1 LNIIKKLESKFD
13 IKFNLVKYDVSDLST
28 GHTIKNIIENSKEI
42 ISYYNNDFSYQINSV
57 DEYIDF
63 LFLKYL
69 TLHEDCSNYIF
80 EEYKDNFEKT
90 ISFAKKKLDS
100 FNNRK
105 IIKFLQNNYRLIF
118 SYDQSSFLKE
128 GIDSLTLNYFLK
140 FNKGLINSG
149 IVDYLIENRALF
161 LFDNLEKI
169 ENILKSYDEEALK
182 KLILKK
188 ENFSKIAE
196 YRYRELCDYAI
207 FCYKNDDIKLS
218 KLIADKIYSYCMKK
232 FDNLNDDEIY
242 YLQSIMSE
250 GLRVLKL
257 TKSDYAAEFS
267 NKLKKLSSKSNK
279 YLNKNGKKIEF
290 EISNEPYIEVIDK
303 LEKKFNKYMFLSHE
317 ISEDTKLWEAYIE
330 KINNNYKPTLMD
342 FATTITKT
350 NDYFTAGKLRM
361 IDQSLFQCTTFSYYW
376 TNDNDRI
383 EELFNLIKEVV
394 EIIYSQFEIEYED
407 KEIEKDIEAIKQ
419 AIISLKSENGNDYY
433 RPGSVFYIIS
443 VLEKV
448 LRKIYCK
455 LNKNGY
461 FLKTSVTLSTLIGNK
476 NSNPNEKML
485 SLIGKHQIKWL
496 RFYLLNDERNVGKNL
511 RNRIAHFRDIR
522 IGDISEPQVMKI
534 LWLFISTINSIMV
547 NSVNHFEFEEDV

>member
-182 KLILKK
+182 KLIL
-188 ENFSKIAE
+188 
-196 YRYRELCDYAI
+196 
-207 FCYKNDDIKLS
+207 
-218 KLIADKIYSYCMKK
+218 
-232 FDNLNDDEIY
+232 
-242 YLQSIMSE
+242 
-250 GLRVLKL
+250 
-257 TKSDYAAEFS
+257 
-267 NKLKKLSSKSNK
+267 NK
-279 YLNKNGKKIEF
+279 YYAYKKI
-290 EISNEPYIEVIDK
+290 
-303 LEKKFNKYMFLSHE
+303 H
-317 ISEDTKLWEAYIE
+317 
-330 KINNNYKPTLMD
+330 
-342 FATTITKT
+342 
-350 NDYFTAGKLRM
+350 
-361 IDQSLFQCTTFSYYW
+361 
-376 TNDNDRI
+376 
-383 EELFNLIKEVV
+383 
-394 EIIYSQFEIEYED
+394 
-407 KEIEKDIEAIKQ
+407 
-419 AIISLKSENGNDYY
+419 
-433 RPGSVFYIIS
+433 
-443 VLEKV
+443 
-448 LRKIYCK
+448 
-455 LNKNGY
+455 
-461 FLKTSVTLSTLIGNK
+461 
-476 NSNPNEKML
+476 
-485 SLIGKHQIKWL
+485 
-496 RFYLLNDERNVGKNL
+496 
-511 RNRIAHFRDIR
+511 
-522 IGDISEPQVMKI
+522 
-534 LWLFISTINSIMV
+534 
-547 NSVNHFEFEEDV
+547 